1 MCPLLLSSL
10 GEDRLMS
17 AYVMPGQHCVTAGL
31 AKLTLLPLPE
41 SEHPV
46 LKSFAPNLQ
55 GSVYF
60 IG

>member
-1 MCPLLLSSL
+1 MCPLLLC
-10 GEDRLMS
+10 